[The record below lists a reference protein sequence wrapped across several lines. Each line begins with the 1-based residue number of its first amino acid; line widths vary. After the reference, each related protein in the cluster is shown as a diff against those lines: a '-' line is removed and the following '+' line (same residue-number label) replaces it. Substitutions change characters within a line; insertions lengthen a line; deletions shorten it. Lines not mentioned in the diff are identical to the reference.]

1 MRNFTVLAFVAS
13 SMLLVGGCNTVDQT
27 QVQIAPAEP
36 GGTFRAIVPPAD
48 REAIKAVLK
57 PVADQFKM
65 QDLTD
70 LAISPKIIAYY
81 QQVEKDMP
89 LKLMAWNN
97 DTSIVIDLLQG
108 PSIQAPT
115 TAYLDARER
124 LLQDLQRAF
133 GNRATLVPF
142 SKVINAPGEK

>member
-1 MRNFTVLAFVAS
+1 
-13 SMLLVGGCNTVDQT
+13 MLLAGGCNTMDRT

-36 GGTFRAIVPPAD
+36 GGTFRAIVPAAE

-57 PVADQFKM
+57 PVADQFKL

-81 QQVEKDMP
+81 QQVDKDMP

-97 DTSIVIDLLQG
+97 GTSIVIDLLQG

-115 TAYLDARER
+115 TAYQEARER
-124 LLQDLQRAF
+124 LLQDLERAF
-133 GNRATLVPF
+133 GKRAALVPF
-142 SKVINAPGEK
+142 PKVLTAPGEK